1 MKFRLAAFADEASQI
16 IDEQIKAMKD
26 NGIELLEIRGVD
38 GTNIADIT
46 ITKAKEVRAKLE
58 DAGLSVWSLGSPFG
72 KISLEDDFEK
82 HLDSFKHG
90 IELCNELGADH
101 IRLFSFYGAEGRFD
115 DVAERLSKFIE
126 AAKGTGITLCH
137 ENEKGIYG
145 DIASKCLEIQKT
157 FPEIKAI
164 FDPANFIQ
172 SGQDTLEAWD
182 LLNPYVEYMHI
193 KDAKADGSVV
203 PAGKGEGR
211 LPRLLERYSGE
222 VLTVEPHLSVFAG
235 FDKLEPGQKSRLS
248 QYTYPDS
255 MTAFSAAVGAL
266 MEIIGG

>member
-1 MKFRLAAFADEASQI
+1 MRYRLAAFADEADASLSGQI
-16 IDEQIKAMKD
+16 AAMQS
-26 NGIELLEIRGVD
+26 NGIKLLEIRNVD
-38 GTNIADIT
+38 GENIADISLQ
-46 ITKAKEVRAKLE
+46 KAKEIRNRLD
-58 DAGLSVWSLGSPFG
+58 DAGITVWSLGSPFG
-72 KISLEDDFEK
+72 KININDDFAT
-82 HLDSFKHG
+82 HLDSFKKSLETAF
-90 IELCNELGADH
+90 ILGTKH
-101 IRLFSFYGAEGRFD
+101 IRLFSFYGAD
-115 DVAERLSKFIE
+115 NIDPVLERLNSFLD
-126 AAKGTGITLCH
+126 AAYGSGIILCH

-145 DIASKCLEIQKT
+145 DMAEKCLQLHKAL
-157 FPEIKAI
+157 PELKAI
-164 FDPANFIQ
+164 FDPANYIQ
-172 SGQDTLEAWD
+172 CGQDTVSAWEMIS
-182 LLNPYVEYMHI
+182 PYIEYMHI
-193 KDAKADGSVV
+193 KDATADGSVV